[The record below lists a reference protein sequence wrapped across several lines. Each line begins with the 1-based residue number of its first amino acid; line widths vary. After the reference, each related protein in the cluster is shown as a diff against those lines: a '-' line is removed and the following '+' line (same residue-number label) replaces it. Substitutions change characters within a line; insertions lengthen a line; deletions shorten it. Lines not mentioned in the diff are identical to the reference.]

1 MYVHMNISMY
11 GVICESKY
19 IMYAKRKITY
29 AEEAAVENRGFRDR
43 DCVCG
48 LLVYKFTEPTT
59 FPHLLC
65 EKNNLISLLRTL
77 IF

>member
-19 IMYAKRKITY
+19 IMYAKGKITN

-43 DCVCG
+43 DCVWASG
-48 LLVYKFTEPTT
+48 IQIHGTNHISPFT
-59 FPHLLC
+59 L
-65 EKNNLISLLRTL
+65 
-77 IF
+77 